1 MENINSELTYAK
13 DMQVIPSEKNYIPQN
28 REFNLF
34 MDTLASIVEK
44 HGIQVLEE
52 LRGAV

>member
-1 MENINSELTYAK
+1 MENINNNLTYAK
-13 DMQVIPSEKNYIPQN
+13 DTLVIPSEKDYIPQN